1 LLQKIIARYIPRL
14 FNIGIDPPNQY
25 NNTTLQAAYDL
36 QIKDLIEKRSKLI

>member
-1 LLQKIIARYIPRL
+1 MLRKIIAHYTLRL